1 MEKTYFMIVEGKQV
15 GPLVAQELK
24 YHGLTPETFV
34 WHEGLPDWVKA
45 GSLPELASLFAA
57 TQQPYSQQQP
67 PYPQQQ
73 PPYSQPQSNP
83 YRQQPY
89 SQQPDSYVQQQPYSQ
104 SGYRAY
110 GQPQGYG
117 RQDNNGYNYGEPI
130 PHTNWLPWAIVTTI
144 CGVFSSCIV
153 LILGIIAI
161 VKANKANQ
169 FYNMGNAKLGA
180 AANSTAKTLVI
191 VGLILVGLGILGIIT
206 LWNNPVFKEAMQ
218 QAMLLN

>member
-1 MEKTYFMIVEGKQV
+1 MMVEGKQV

-45 GSLPELASLFAA
+45 GSLPELAPLFAA
-57 TQQPYSQQQP
+57 TQPPYSQQQP
-67 PYPQQQ
+67 PYSQQQ
-73 PPYSQPQSNP
+73 PPYSQPQ
-83 YRQQPY
+83 QAPY
-89 SQQPDSYVQQQPYSQ
+89 SQQQAPYSQPQSNPYGQQQPYSQ
-104 SGYRAY
+104 SGYRSY

-117 RQDNNGYNYGEPI
+117 SQDNNGYYYRDPI

-144 CGVFSSCIV
+144 CGVFSGCIV

-169 FYNMGNAKLGA
+169 YYTMGNAELGN

-191 VGLILVGLGILGIIT
+191 IGLILVGLGILGIIT

-218 QAMLLN
+218 QAMSLN